1 MGGIPSGNENRG
13 MWKLSSGVQGDAVKT
28 SKVCSSLENWILC
41 GNKGTGVGF
50 MGGLEPDAM
59 TMEGIGNLFCYN
71 LI

>member
-1 MGGIPSGNENRG
+1 MFESR
-13 MWKLSSGVQGDAVKT
+13 
-28 SKVCSSLENWILC
+28 ENWILC